1 VKTTDLTLA
10 ELSRKLA
17 AREISAVEATRACLD
32 RIAATDPALNAFLVV
47 DEAGAL
53 AQAHA
58 SDERRA
64 RRQSAGPLDGVP
76 LALKDIFCTK
86 GVRTTCGSK
95 ILENFVPPFDSTHVA
110 RLKAAG
116 AVLVGK
122 LNMDEFAMGSSNETS
137 AFGPCRNPW
146 DPSRTPGGS
155 SGGSAAAVAA
165 RQVFGTLGT
174 DTGGSIRQP
183 AALTGT
189 TGLKPTYGRVSRYG
203 MIAFAS
209 SLDQAGPFARTA
221 EDCAMI
227 LQAIA
232 GHDPLDSTSLDA
244 NVPDWVAPLK
254 NASVKGMRLG
264 VPREYFREGLDPEV
278 EKAVRA
284 ALQQLVDLGAEL
296 VDISL
301 PHTEYGVATYY
312 VVAPAEASSN
322 LARFDGV
329 RYGLSLREQGGLR
342 DMYFRTRAA
351 GFGSEVKRR
360 IMVGTYALSS
370 GYYDAYYLRAQKVRT
385 LIRRDFD
392 EAFAKVDAIV
402 TPTTPTPAFR
412 LGERVSD
419 PLQMYLADIFT
430 ITCNLAGLPG
440 MSIPCGF
447 TQAGLPVGL
456 QILGKALDEASL
468 FRVGAAYQAATDW
481 HLRAPKEVV

>member
-1 VKTTDLTLA
+1 
-10 ELSRKLA
+10 
-17 AREISAVEATRACLD
+17 
-32 RIAATDPALNAFLVV
+32 
-47 DEAGAL
+47 
-53 AQAHA
+53 
-58 SDERRA
+58 
-64 RRQSAGPLDGVP
+64 
-76 LALKDIFCTK
+76 
-86 GVRTTCGSK
+86 
-95 ILENFVPPFDSTHVA
+95 
-110 RLKAAG
+110 
-116 AVLVGK
+116 
-122 LNMDEFAMGSSNETS
+122 
-137 AFGPCRNPW
+137 
-146 DPSRTPGGS
+146 
-155 SGGSAAAVAA
+155 
-165 RQVFGTLGT
+165 
-174 DTGGSIRQP
+174 
-183 AALTGT
+183 
-189 TGLKPTYGRVSRYG
+189 

-232 GHDPLDSTSLDA
+232 GRDPLDSTSLDA
-244 NVPDWVAPLK
+244 PVPDWVSPLK

-264 VPREYFREGLDPEV
+264 VPVEYFREGLDPEV
-278 EKAVRA
+278 EAAVRA
-284 ALQQLVDLGAEL
+284 AMQQLVDLGAEL

-329 RYGLSLREQGGLR
+329 RYGMSLREQGGLR

-351 GFGSEVKRR
+351 GFGPEVKRR

-370 GYYDAYYLRAQKVRT
+370 GFYDAYYLRAQKVRT

-402 TPTTPTPAFR
+402 TPTTPTPAFK

-456 QILGKALDEASL
+456 QILGKALDEAAL

-481 HLRAPKEVV
+481 HLRAPKEAV